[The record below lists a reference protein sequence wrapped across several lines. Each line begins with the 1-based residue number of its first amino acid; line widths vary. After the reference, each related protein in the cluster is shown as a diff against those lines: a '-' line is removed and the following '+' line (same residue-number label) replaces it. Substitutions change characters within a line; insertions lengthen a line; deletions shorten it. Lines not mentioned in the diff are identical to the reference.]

1 MGFTLQTLDNGFFIL
16 EIPQNQ
22 IIHIFKTGKHADE
35 QEDNREIR
43 ERPEFLV
50 QPVAEI
56 ETSKDRQDHGEADTA
71 GIAHLDKR
79 FFIQPAHG
87 CRAS

>member
-1 MGFTLQTLDNGFFIL
+1 MGFTLQTLDHGFFIL

-22 IIHIFKTGKHADE
+22 IVNIFKTGEYADK
-35 QEDNREIR
+35 QKDNREIR

-50 QPVAEI
+50 QPVAKK
-56 ETSKDRQDHGEADTA
+56 ETSKDRQDHGDADTA
-71 GIAHLDKR
+71 GIAHLDER
-79 FFIQPAHG
+79 FFVQVTHG

>member
-1 MGFTLQTLDNGFFIL
+1 MGFTLQTLDNGLFVL

-22 IIHIFKTGKHADE
+22 IINIFKTGEHADE
-35 QEDNREIR
+35 QKDNREIR

-56 ETSKDRQDHGEADTA
+56 ETSKDHQDHGDADTA
-71 GIAHLDKR
+71 GIAHLDER
-79 FFIQPAHG
+79 FFIQHTHG